1 LESDGISKLYI
12 FSTVTWQ
19 YFGKMVKGRN
29 RRLNLIKE
37 ALKAQGKTQAWLAE
51 KLDKDYVTVTRY
63 ANNVTQPSL
72 ETLFEIARLL
82 RISTKD
88 LIND

>member
-1 LESDGISKLYI
+1 MHSGRTTFNAMAKA
-12 FSTVTWQ
+12 
-19 YFGKMVKGRN
+19 RN
-29 RRLNLIKE
+29 RKLNLIKDV
-37 ALKAQGKTQAWLAE
+37 LNTQGKTQVWLAE

-63 ANNVTQPSL
+63 VNNVTQPSL

-82 RISTKD
+82 RISTRE

>member
-1 LESDGISKLYI
+1 MAKSRSRK
-12 FSTVTWQ
+12 
-19 YFGKMVKGRN
+19 
-29 RRLNLIKE
+29 LNLIKDI
-37 ALKAQGKTQAWLAE
+37 LKSQGKTQVWLAE

-82 RISTKD
+82 RVSTRD

>member
-1 LESDGISKLYI
+1 MAKSKR
-12 FSTVTWQ
+12 
-19 YFGKMVKGRN
+19 KK
-29 RRLNLIKE
+29 LNLIKDV
-37 ALKAQGKTQAWLAE
+37 LTAQGKTQSWLAE

-82 RISTKD
+82 RTSVSE

>member
-1 LESDGISKLYI
+1 
-12 FSTVTWQ
+12 
-19 YFGKMVKGRN
+19 MAKGRH
-29 RRLNLIKE
+29 RKLNLIKE
-37 ALKAQGKTQAWLAE
+37 VLKSQGKTQAWLAE

-72 ETLFEIARLL
+72 DTLFEIARIL
-82 RISTKD
+82 RISARE

>member
-1 LESDGISKLYI
+1 MAKS
-12 FSTVTWQ
+12 
-19 YFGKMVKGRN
+19 RN
-29 RRLNLIKE
+29 RKLNLIKE
-37 ALKAQGKTQAWLAE
+37 TLKSQGKTQVWLAE

-82 RISTKD
+82 RVSARD